1 MRGLSLELRQDAP
14 IPLDVALACAPG
26 ELLALV
32 GPSGGGK
39 TTILRAIAGL
49 YRPRVAKVRVDGET
63 WTDTTVGAHVAT
75 WQRHVGMV
83 SQAYGLFPHL
93 SAIGNVEAA
102 LANTDPAQRRRRAA
116 ELLAHVNLGGL
127 DQRRPDQLS
136 GGQQQRVAVAR
147 ALAREPKVL
156 LLDEPFSAVDKV
168 TRGRLYEELAGMRRS
183 LAMPILLVTHDLD
196 EALMLA
202 DRLCLVQRGRIL
214 QQGRPLDVVNRPAT
228 PEAARLVGHRN
239 IFPARVAGHRL
250 DAPATLLD
258 WRGRR
263 IEAAHQPSWSVGA
276 DVSWLIPPSKVVL
289 HRRDRPSRG
298 EAENPVAGSI
308 ASFVALG
315 DTTIATIALDGDEPR
330 RLTLHVPRHA
340 AERNGLATGVRIGVS
355 LLAEAIHIMPA
366 QRPRH
371 GRDGASR

>member
-1 MRGLSLELRQDAP
+1 MRGLSLELRQEAP
-14 IPLDVALACAPG
+14 IPLDIALTCAPG

-32 GPSGGGK
+32 GPSGCGK
-39 TTILRAIAGL
+39 STILRSIAGL
-49 YRPRVAKVRVDGET
+49 YRPRVAKVAVDDEI
-63 WTDTTVGAHVAT
+63 WTDTSAGIRVAT
-75 WQRHVGMV
+75 WMRHVGMV
-83 SQAYGLFPHL
+83 FQSYGLFPHM

-102 LANTDPAQRRRRAA
+102 LATPDPAERRRRAA
-116 ELLAHVNLGGL
+116 ALLDQVNLGGL
-127 DQRRPDQLS
+127 EQRRPDQLS

-156 LLDEPFSAVDKV
+156 LLDEPFSAVDKL

-214 QQGRPLDVVNRPAT
+214 QQGRPLDVVNRPTT
-228 PEAARLVGHRN
+228 PEAARVVGHRN

-250 DAPATLLD
+250 DPPATLLD

-263 IEAAHQPSWSVGA
+263 IEAALQPAWSVGA
-276 DVSWLIPPSKVVL
+276 EVSWLIPPSKVVL

-298 EAENPVAGSI
+298 EAENPVAGTIS
-308 ASFVALG
+308 SFVALG
-315 DTTIATIALDGDEPR
+315 DTTISAIVLDGGEPR
-330 RLTLHVPRHA
+330 RLTLHVARHA
-340 AERNGLATGVRIGVS
+340 AERNGLAAGVRISVS
-355 LLAEAIHIMPA
+355 LLAEAIHVMPA
-366 QRPRH
+366 QRPRYR
-371 GRDGASR
+371 RDEVPR